1 MYLNFRVRKL
11 EPMLFDALP
20 REPSNPAPGVVHL
33 PHFLALEQQEALV
46 KQAREIARSVAGTPV
61 AMRRPY
67 VGTGQMTTWMLSL
80 GWFWATKPYRLVRE
94 VDGHPTPPIPAN
106 YQDIAAR
113 VMEAAREIDPRVGAT
128 PEVETALVNFYPP
141 GTSMGMHVDA
151 EEESDNAVVSLS
163 IGEETI
169 FRIEHADTQTDVL
182 LMSGDAL
189 VFGGPARRAR
199 HGVMGVRAGTGP
211 DGTGLVDG
219 RINITMRQ
227 VHASAGRY
235 ADGL

>member
-1 MYLNFRVRKL
+1 
-11 EPMLFDALP
+11 MLFDALP
-20 REPSNPAPGVVHL
+20 REPSNPAPGVVHV
-33 PHFLALEQQEALV
+33 PNFLALEEQEALV
-46 KQAREIARSVAGTPV
+46 TQARKIARSVAGTPV

-106 YQDIAAR
+106 YQEIAAK
-113 VMEAAREIDPRVGAT
+113 VMAAAREIDPQVGAT

-169 FRIEHADTQTDVL
+169 FRIEAPGGTVDLL

-199 HGVMGVRAGTGP
+199 HGVMGVRARTGP
-211 DGTGLVDG
+211 AGTGLTEG

-227 VHASAGRY
+227 VHAPSARY
-235 ADGL
+235 ANGL